1 MKSSKIKKTL
11 AFLLLVTLTIAN
23 FLYAGI
29 GIVNAVSDDLETQT
43 TKIGNTNVSFD
54 VFYDGNVHSKEL
66 NAEEGGTITCSILIE
81 NAGVVDNATIHID
94 NPNFKIQ
101 TEQLD
106 TTYIKNINEEENEI
120 ELNHLVAG
128 EFIIQIPVVFEQRD
142 TIPTDYFDKV
152 NTFTFAGEYK
162 IDSNKASNIEK
173 DIKLETKWNVRLEAG
188 IQGEFT
194 KYLSMGENG
203 ILLEHTITATTNN
216 VTPKEKE
223 NIVVDVPALDDNK
236 PSSVVVLLNGEKI
249 EAEYDSETNQVKI
262 EQLNSVNDDKIS
274 WTGSNDVYK
283 VISTY
288 PNGTSLTERQIIE
301 KVSSSTT
308 FYGSTEIVENTIEQE
323 VTIQEKGQVLDANY
337 AVTESVYKG
346 YMQNGTD
353 RKTELQEELKVQFS
367 SQNITVD
374 GIEMGKSSFVD
385 SKGTEQPVQNSRY
398 EKTILN
404 KQQLVSIFGENFS
417 LVIEDAETNETMQVV
432 TNSLEA
438 DEEGNMIISYPE
450 NTKIIRIR
458 TEDTVQ
464 NVGEITIR
472 NAKYIIG
479 DTGYTKEMVKDFK
492 TIKGQVTI
500 LGEQGLNTVVAAETE
515 LKDTETKAELLVS
528 TDSLAMLQKNENV
541 EITTTLLSYDIMHE
555 LYKKP
560 TLEIE
565 LPEGVEGITVKSINK
580 AYSDEIQVEKAQL
593 ITNEQGKKVIKIEM
607 SGEQTQ
613 YSNTTYKGLTIKILC
628 DITISKD
635 MAAHATEI
643 IARYTNE
650 NSEGQYE
657 EKQAINIVLGEE
669 IAHPDIPMV
678 MSINE
683 TTEEPQQ
690 INTSDTGVTLE
701 VTPVTNGA
709 VLEEG
714 TEVYEGQNIVYN
726 VKVKNGTEKELSN
739 VQIIAKHTNA
749 IFYQYVK
756 EEVIV
761 TEGEDPIKYY
771 YKENPTLEQ
780 LEIDIEKIA
789 AGETVEKQYE
799 FSVAEVQGEQQV
811 TGNIKVV
818 AEGIEDIT
826 IDTITNPIKQADQ
839 KVVLTANNELNANRY
854 KEGSKY
860 SLQIDITNWTKND
873 KTADVYIPLPEFITF
888 DDIEDENV
896 AFVSFENQI
905 LHLKISNVK
914 EGETTTNLL
923 MLNIGEFADEA
934 DSKEIALQATSKF
947 ENGESYTSNIARDT
961 IEKGSES
968 VEISLTSDY
977 NKEMIQL
984 GQEITYTGIISN
996 RTSENLESLG
1006 TIKLVV
1012 EASKSIKVKTVQI
1025 DDTKYTKFTTDEEGN
1040 IVIPIS
1046 SFAKGTKKSITIQAA
1061 ITENQDEISE
1071 DEIYATMRLNL
1082 NAGGMQASSSS
1093 VYFELQYEVEI
1104 EDENNGDVDDGNKGD
1119 NEIPD
1124 LPQDTQTYSIKG
1136 TAWMDKNKNG
1146 TREEYEE
1153 ICANTKVVL
1162 IDASKNSKEI
1172 IKETT
1177 TDAKGNYVFENVAK
1191 GNYIIGFAYDRDTY
1205 QMSEYHKQGVS
1216 EDKNSDVIKDFE
1228 NSGNI
1233 FAITDILE
1241 VKNENLTNIDAGFIK
1256 RETFDFSLQKYISRV
1271 TIKDSKNVK
1280 TTNYE
1285 NTQFAKAEI
1294 DSKLLGETVVLIE
1307 YDIVVKNEGDL
1318 AGYVKDIVDYIPAD
1332 LEFQSSI
1339 NKDWYQDSNGTLHTN
1354 SLSDQKIQPGETR
1367 TVRLTLSKSM
1377 TKTNLGMVSNLAEI
1391 ADAQNDLQTKDI
1403 DSTPGNRKDGEDD
1416 ISTAQMLISVKTG
1429 LGTGMNITIIILVV
1443 VIIIGAIVY
1452 IVKRKEDKHEK
1463 ANF

>member
-1 MKSSKIKKTL
+1 MKSSKLQKML

-23 FLYAGI
+23 FLYVGM
-29 GIVNAVSDDLETQT
+29 GIVNAVSDDLETQI
-43 TKIGNTNVSFD
+43 TKVGNTNVSFD

-128 EFIIQIPVVFEQRD
+128 EFIIQIPVVFEQKD
-142 TIPTDYFDKV
+142 TISIDYFDKV

-173 DIKLETKWNVRLEAG
+173 EMKLETKWDVKPEAN
-188 IQGEFT
+188 IKGEFT

-216 VTPKEKE
+216 VAPKEKE
-223 NIVVDVPALDDNK
+223 NIVVDVPELDDNK

-288 PNGTSLTERQIIE
+288 PNGTSLTERQIPE
-301 KVSSSTT
+301 KISSSTT
-308 FYGSTEIVENTIEQE
+308 FYGSTDIVENTIEQE

-346 YMQNGTD
+346 YMQNGAD

-560 TLEIE
+560 TIEIE

-669 IAHPDIPMV
+669 IAQPAIP
-678 MSINE
+678 IIKAKTE
-683 TTEEPQQ
+683 TPEEPQQ

-771 YKENPTLEQ
+771 YKEDPTLEQ

-818 AEGIEDIT
+818 AEGIEDIK
-826 IDTITNPIKQADQ
+826 INTITNPIKQADQ

-873 KTADVYIPLPEFITF
+873 KTADVYIPLPEFMIF
-888 DDIEDENV
+888 DDVEDENV

-914 EGETTTNLL
+914 AGETTTNLL

-977 NKEMIQL
+977 NKETVQL

-1046 SFAKGTKKSITIQAA
+1046 SFAKGTKKLVTIQAV

-1093 VYFELQYEVEI
+1093 IYFELQYEVEI
-1104 EDENNGDVDDGNKGD
+1104 EDENNGDVDNGNKGD

-1172 IKETT
+1172 VKETT

>member
-1 MKSSKIKKTL
+1 MKSSKLQKML

-23 FLYAGI
+23 FLYVGM

-128 EFIIQIPVVFEQRD
+128 EFIIQIPVVFEQKD
-142 TIPTDYFDKV
+142 TISIDYFDKV

-173 DIKLETKWNVRLEAG
+173 EMKLETKWDVKPEAN
-188 IQGEFT
+188 IKGEFT

-216 VTPKEKE
+216 VAPKEKE
-223 NIVVDVPALDDNK
+223 NIVVDVPELDDNK

-308 FYGSTEIVENTIEQE
+308 FYGSTDIVENTIEQE

-346 YMQNGTD
+346 YMQNGAD

-385 SKGTEQPVQNSRY
+385 SKGTEHPVQNSRY

-438 DEEGNMIISYPE
+438 DEEGNVAISYPE

-464 NVGEITIR
+464 NVGEITIK

-500 LGEQGLNTVVAAETE
+500 LGEQDLNTVVAAETQ

-628 DITISKD
+628 DITMSKD

-669 IAHPDIPMV
+669 IAQPAIP
-678 MSINE
+678 IIKAKTE
-683 TTEEPQQ
+683 TPEEPQQ

-771 YKENPTLEQ
+771 YKEDPTLEQ

-811 TGNIKVV
+811 TGNIKVA
-818 AEGIEDIT
+818 AEGIEDIK
-826 IDTITNPIKQADQ
+826 INTITNPIKQADQ

-873 KTADVYIPLPEFITF
+873 KIADVYIPLPEFMIF
-888 DDIEDENV
+888 DDVEDENV

-914 EGETTTNLL
+914 AGETTTNLL

-977 NKEMIQL
+977 NKETVQL

-1046 SFAKGTKKSITIQAA
+1046 SFAKGTKKLVTIQAV

-1093 VYFELQYEVEI
+1093 IYFELQYEVEI
-1104 EDENNGDVDDGNKGD
+1104 EDENNGDVDNGNKGD

-1172 IKETT
+1172 LKETT

-1367 TVRLTLSKSM
+1367 TVRLTLSKNM